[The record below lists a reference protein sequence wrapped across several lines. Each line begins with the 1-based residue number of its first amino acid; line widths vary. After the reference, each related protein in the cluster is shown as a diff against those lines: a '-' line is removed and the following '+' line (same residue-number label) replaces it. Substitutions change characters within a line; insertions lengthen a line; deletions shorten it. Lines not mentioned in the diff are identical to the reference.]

1 MDKLLLRGG
10 RVIDPSQDMDRTADV
25 LIADG
30 KIAGIFEAGTGPQD
44 ADTEVRDC
52 EGKWVMPGLIDVH
65 VHFRDPGQTYKEDI
79 FTGCEAAAAGG
90 FTTVCSMPN
99 TNPLVDDVGTVRY
112 IIDTAARACGVR
124 VLPSACITA
133 GQRGTEV
140 TDMEALKEAGACGFS
155 EDGRSVDDPMV
166 MRQGLQ
172 RAASLGMPIFDH
184 TELGGLA
191 KGGAMHRGR
200 YSELAGLQGIPA
212 EAEAEI
218 AIRDMLLAK
227 ETGCRIH
234 LSHISATESLDLIR
248 LAKSWGLD
256 VTAETA
262 PHYFTF
268 TDRDVIVGG
277 LPEDGGN
284 VPLPEGYDPD
294 SYHVSETPAG
304 LKADSHRKMN
314 PPLRSAADRE
324 NVIKALVDGT
334 LDVIATDHAPHS
346 PGEKSAPFAD
356 CPNGIVGLET
366 SFAASYTAL
375 VDKGHITP
383 MRLVSLMSTNGAKVL
398 GCDGGS
404 LKPGARADVAVADP
418 EAVWN
423 VDPSE
428 FKTKGENTP
437 FEGMELKGRIELT
450 VAGGKVIYRR
460 DK

>member
-1 MDKLLLRGG
+1 MKKLLLRGG
-10 RVIDPSQDMDRTADV
+10 RVIDPSQNMDKTADV
-25 LIADG
+25 LIRDG
-30 KIAGIFEAGTGPQD
+30 KIAGIYEACTGPQD
-44 ADTEVRDC
+44 ADTQVEEC
-52 EGKWVMPGLIDVH
+52 GGKWIMPGLIDVH
-65 VHFRDPGQTYKEDI
+65 VHFRDPGQTHKEDI
-79 FTGCEAAAAGG
+79 FSGCEAAAAGG
-90 FTTVCSMPN
+90 FTTVCCMPN
-99 TNPLVDDVGTVRY
+99 TKPLVDEAETVRY
-112 IIDTAARACGVR
+112 IIDRAAEACGVR
-124 VLPSACITA
+124 VLPSACITV
-133 GQRGTEV
+133 GQQGTEV
-140 TDMEALKEAGACGFS
+140 TDMESLKKAGACGFS

-166 MRQGLQ
+166 MRQGML

-191 KGGAMHRGR
+191 KGGAMHRGK
-200 YSELAGLQGIPA
+200 YSELAGFQGIPS

-234 LSHISATESLDLIR
+234 LSHISTRESLDLIR

-262 PHYFTF
+262 PHYFIF

-284 VPLPEGYDPD
+284 VKLPEGRGAD
-294 SYHVSETPAG
+294 SYHVTVSPSG
-304 LKADSHRKMN
+304 LLVDSHRKMN
-314 PPLRSAADRE
+314 PPLRSAEDR
-324 NVIKALVDGT
+324 NSVIMALMDGT

-346 PGEKSAPFAD
+346 PEEKSVPFEK

-366 SFAASYTAL
+366 SFATSYTAL
-375 VDKGHITP
+375 VEGGYITP
-383 MRLVSLMSTNGAKVL
+383 LRLVSLMSTNGAKVL

-418 EAVWN
+418 EAVWT
-423 VDPSE
+423 VDPAE
-428 FKTKGENTP
+428 FRTRGENTP
-437 FEGMELKGRIELT
+437 FEGMELRGRIDLT